1 MPMQVTIEY
10 CVPCGH
16 LDRAID
22 IQRRLLTRY
31 GRDLDAVTLQTGE
44 GGVFKISIDDQLVL
58 DAARDGFDLTA
69 VTDAVRQRQAA

>member
-1 MPMQVTIEY
+1 MNVTIEY

-22 IQRRLLTRY
+22 VQRTLLSRY

-58 DAARDGFDLTA
+58 DASQDGLDVTT
-69 VTDAVRQRQAA
+69 VTDAIARRQAA